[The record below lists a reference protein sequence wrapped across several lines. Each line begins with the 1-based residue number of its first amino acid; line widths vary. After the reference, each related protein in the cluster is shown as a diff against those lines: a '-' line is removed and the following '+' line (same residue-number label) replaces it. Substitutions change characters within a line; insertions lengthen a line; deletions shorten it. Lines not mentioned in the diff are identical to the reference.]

1 MNSIIPYLSERELKK
16 VIATAITYITTM
28 SYDKMTA
35 ILYFF
40 YYTGIDK
47 QAILKITRKEIK
59 ESKRQNKFFYSKKV
73 QMVLN
78 QYFRSEPE
86 QNNAFNLTERTL
98 RTLFENIKRYSNIRA
113 EVNVFKRSYEVNKER
128 RNQW

>member
-128 RNQW
+128 RNQ